1 MAAAGALP
9 EICEDTN
16 FKKLADSRTDAEE
29 FSDLV
34 KSRLVGY
41 TQRKIVLDG
50 IKELVTRV
58 EAIDQK
64 LVIAKAIGKKAGEL
78 DETQEYLHKHYTLA
92 NLKEK
97 STFLNTSINAT
108 LDAGELTVEELEPT
122 LQSLKM
128 RLQKA
133 KVDGKEKLSEK
144 LERQIGVVSTA
155 KPVSVPI
162 AELKDIFSMQ
172 QQLDEVQKLLLKP
185 RKDLSAEEREKVK
198 SGHKVQL
205 EMDIESAKA
214 RSHMWFET
222 EEDFNRRLSK
232 ALEWYY
238 AHLEE
243 IKQQEIEAEQE
254 RKRLEAQAKEEQRWK
269 DIEEKIEQKRLAAL
283 EAEKDLT
290 PSAKKVAQKSK
301 TKVVKKGLK
310 VDAGHFFREPSKLDE
325 DAWTGPEDVA
335 PAPAPAEAAGAAAV
349 EVDAEDIYS
358 AEEAAAAAEEAQR
371 AEIRRAEEAQRAKQ
385 EAASCPPSQ
394 ADAAAIQGE
403 DPPSEAAE
411 PVTEA
416 QPVVVE
422 EMPAPKPKPRPRPVE
437 KESMWGKAAVP
448 AFAPQDHDEDT
459 LGPSLADSLKAP
471 KKRAPVSAPVVRVSE
486 ASQPSQPA
494 ATVDPEEIYAAE
506 EAAAREAEEAEMAER
521 LAAQRLGQAPAKGAP
536 TTPEPRTESE
546 RAIEMPSPPKQEEQ
560 KVAKAAAEEQQQEP
574 VAPVADE
581 AKVPQ
586 PKARPKPVEKE
597 SQWGQ
602 AKDNGHSADPLPSLG
617 PSLADSLK
625 AGPKKAGAQPKKKGA
640 KKQFSRMSL
649 GQLGFEYSDAGQP
662 NHPDEGPSKW
672 AAPDGGGAGE

>member
-1 MAAAGALP
+1 MAAAGSLP

-34 KSRLVGY
+34 KTRLVGY

-64 LVIAKAIGKKAGEL
+64 LVIAKAIGKKGGEL
-78 DETQEYLHKHYTLA
+78 DETQEYLNKHYTLV

-97 STFLNTSINAT
+97 SAFLNTSISAT
-108 LDAGELTVEELEPT
+108 LDAGELTAEELEPT
-122 LQSLKM
+122 LQSLKL

-144 LERQIGVVSTA
+144 LERQIGVVSAA

-162 AELKDIFSMQ
+162 AEIKDIFSMQ

-198 SGHKVQL
+198 SGNKVQL
-205 EMDIESAKA
+205 ELDIESAKA

-222 EEDFNRRLSK
+222 EEDFKRRLSK

-243 IKQQEIEAEQE
+243 IKQQEIAAEQE

-283 EAEKDLT
+283 AAEKDLT
-290 PSAKKVAQKSK
+290 PSSKKVAQKSK
-301 TKVVKKGLK
+301 TKVVKKGTK

-335 PAPAPAEAAGAAAV
+335 PAPAPAEATGAAAV

-371 AEIRRAEEAQRAKQ
+371 AEIRRAEEAKRAKL
-385 EAASCPPSQ
+385 EAASCPASQ
-394 ADAAAIQGE
+394 TDAAATQGE

-411 PVTEA
+411 PATEA

-437 KESMWGKAAVP
+437 KESMWGKAAAP
-448 AFAPQDHDEDT
+448 AFAPQDHDEDR
-459 LGPSLADSLKAP
+459 PSLADSLKAP
-471 KKRAPVSAPVVRVSE
+471 KKRAPVAAPVARGSE

-521 LAAQRLGQAPAKGAP
+521 LAAQRLGQAQAKGAP
-536 TTPEPRTESE
+536 TTPEPRTECE

-560 KVAKAAAEEQQQEP
+560 KVALAAAGEQQQEP

-602 AKDNGHSADPLPSLG
+602 AKDNDHIADQLPSLG

-640 KKQFSRMSL
+640 KKQFSKMSL